1 MKLYEISIEAAAIEQ
16 LLTDA
21 EGELTPE
28 LEQHITEFLR
38 GGKEKLEHAACVL
51 QSLAVQA
58 EACRAE
64 SVRLDNRRRA
74 LERNSERLKS
84 LMLIALDAAFGGKI
98 KTAMFTIWGQTSAGS
113 ATFALA
119 EGKELRDVPD
129 WYVKF
134 EAPHLDMGA
143 LWEAWRHKQELP
155 KEVVV
160 TELEGKRSLRIR

>member
-119 EGKELRDVPD
+119 KAKSCTTFLIGTSNSRLHIWTWGHSGRLGDTSKSFPRK
-129 WYVKF
+129 W
-134 EAPHLDMGA
+134 
-143 LWEAWRHKQELP
+143 
-155 KEVVV
+155 
-160 TELEGKRSLRIR
+160 